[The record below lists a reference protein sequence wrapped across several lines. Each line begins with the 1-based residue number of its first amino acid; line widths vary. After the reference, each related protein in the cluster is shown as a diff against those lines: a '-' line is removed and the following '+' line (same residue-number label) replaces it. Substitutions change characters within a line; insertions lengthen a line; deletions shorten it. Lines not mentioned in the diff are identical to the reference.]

1 MLINYY
7 SVLHQNNA
15 IALFILRPH
24 NIWQPTTHHLLTNI
38 YSISF
43 PFIIYIHPTHQKLTP
58 FDKIRQKIFI
68 FCLIFCLISCHIIL
82 FSLLSPIESLISF
95 KDTSSIHF
103 LFHIVQTTIISI
115 SSNSLALFLKLF

>member
-43 PFIIYIHPTHQKLTP
+43 PFIIYIHPSHQKLTP
-58 FDKIRQKIFI
+58 FDKIRQKIF
-68 FCLIFCLISCHIIL
+68 IFCLISCHIIL
-82 FSLLSPIESLISF
+82 FSLLSPIESLISL